1 TIYHIPDIPPLIKGD
16 LGGLSRSTLQIGEP
30 CVIAQ
35 ETGVTTVADFRTRD
49 IAAGGHGA
57 PLVPY
62 ADFVLFRSDTYN
74 RAIQNIGGIANV
86 TFLPSAC
93 NLKDLIA
100 FDTGPGNVII
110 DRITEIVTNGK
121 LKFDVD
127 GKLATSG
134 RINDALLDQLLSHP
148 YFSKQPPKTTGRED
162 FGIQFSDKLYSEAK
176 QPASGGLS
184 DADILTTVT
193 AFTARTIAESYKRFI
208 LSQYEITEVILSGGG
223 SRNLFLVELLKG
235 YLSPAKVRMVDEF
248 GIPGNAKEAIAFAI
262 LANETISGNPNNV
275 PSATGAREAVILGK
289 IAPSMQI
296 SKPRIVK

>member
-1 TIYHIPDIPPLIKGD
+1 
-16 LGGLSRSTLQIGEP
+16 
-30 CVIAQ
+30 
-35 ETGVTTVADFRTRD
+35 
-49 IAAGGHGA
+49 
-57 PLVPY
+57 
-62 ADFVLFRSDTYN
+62 
-74 RAIQNIGGIANV
+74 
-86 TFLPSAC
+86 
-93 NLKDLIA
+93 
-100 FDTGPGNVII
+100 
-110 DRITEIVTNGK
+110 TNGK

-162 FGIQFSDKLYSEAK
+162 FGIQFSDKLYREAK

-193 AFTARTIAESYKRFI
+193 AFTAKSIAESYKRFI
-208 LSQYEITEVILSGGG
+208 PPQYEITEVILSGGG

-235 YLSPAKVRMVDEF
+235 YLYPVKVRMVDEF